1 MRDMTVDAPGHSPPG
16 LKSGQIFAVAA
27 IVRDAVGP
35 LSMSGIAGRTLI
47 MINPLSSNNLKQ
59 HVNQQQQDYLTQLRG
74 DIGNRDGHLAQ
85 LAKDIEA
92 GDTEGAKTELAAAKD
107 AQKSVLSDQKTLNDF
122 HTNVAQLKSADI
134 QRHQDVTDLKTA
146 LKDRNFEAAKTAI
159 AALRDDQIQ
168 IRADVNIIRGGPP
181 STTPP
186 SANPVNVTA

>member
-1 MRDMTVDAPGHSPPG
+1 
-16 LKSGQIFAVAA
+16 
-27 IVRDAVGP
+27 
-35 LSMSGIAGRTLI
+35 

-74 DIGNRDGHLAQ
+74 DIGTRDGHLVQ

-122 HTNVAQLKSADI
+122 HTNVAQLKSDDI

-159 AALRDDQIQ
+159 AALRDDQTQIQ
-168 IRADVNIIRGGPP
+168 ADVNIIRGGPP